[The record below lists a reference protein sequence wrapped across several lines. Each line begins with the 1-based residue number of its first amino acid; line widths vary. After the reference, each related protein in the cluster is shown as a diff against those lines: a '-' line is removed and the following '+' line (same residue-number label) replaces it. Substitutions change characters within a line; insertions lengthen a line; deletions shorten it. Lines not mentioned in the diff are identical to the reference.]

1 MATLQEIYNNL
12 PSESLGKLYILNNDK
27 NYFDIKEFNKIFIK
41 SLNSNDLNNQDYLL
55 NLYVKYIDEVFENYL
70 NWAFRHKKQLNYR
83 LKSL

>member
-1 MATLQEIYNNL
+1 MATLQEIYNSL

-55 NLYVKYIDEVFENYL
+55 NLYMKYINEVFENYL
-70 NWAFRHKKQLNYR
+70 NWAFRYKK
-83 LKSL
+83 ST

>member
-1 MATLQEIYNNL
+1 MTTLQEIYNNL

-70 NWAFRHKKQLNYR
+70 NWAFRHKK
-83 LKSL
+83 ST

>member
-41 SLNSNDLNNQDYLL
+41 SLNSDELNNQDYLL
-55 NLYVKYIDEVFENYL
+55 NLYMKYINEVFENYL
-70 NWAFRHKKQLNYR
+70 NWAFRHKK
-83 LKSL
+83 ST

>member
-12 PSESLGKLYILNNDK
+12 PKDSLGKLYILNNDK

-41 SLNSNDLNNQDYLL
+41 SLNSDDLNNQGYLL

-70 NWAFRHKKQLNYR
+70 NWAFRHKK
-83 LKSL
+83 ST

>member
-12 PSESLGKLYILNNDK
+12 PKESLGKLYILNNDK

-41 SLNSNDLNNQDYLL
+41 SLNSDDLNNQDYLL

-70 NWAFRHKKQLNYR
+70 NWAFRHKK
-83 LKSL
+83 ST